1 MCTSPRP
8 LGGFL
13 FVAPVGGFPLSRPP
27 SSKMEEGTTH
37 PLSPVRVLQKVYGR
51 LLQGIQSPEYL
62 AGFVYS
68 EELIGDEIVSD
79 LPSMTNTQAKTKLL
93 SAFKA
98 TLQGSEHQ
106 RNVMER
112 FCVALESTGEPVLKD
127 IAEDIRLLCRGLL
140 TSVVC
145 VHECMGEGTK

>member
-1 MCTSPRP
+1 
-8 LGGFL
+8 
-13 FVAPVGGFPLSRPP
+13 
-27 SSKMEEGTTH
+27 MEEGTTH
-37 PLSPVRVLQKVYGR
+37 SLPPIRVLQKVYGR

-62 AGFVYS
+62 AGFMYS

-106 RNVMER
+106 HKVMEK
-112 FCVALESTGEPVLKD
+112 FFVALESTGEPVLKD
-127 IAEDIRLLCRGLL
+127 IAEDVRRLCRGLL
-140 TSVVC
+140 TFVVG
-145 VHECMGEGTK
+145 VRPKDVKLRR